1 MSWWAVG
8 TAVVGAVISSDSNRS
23 AANKQADA
31 TAAAQAAQ
39 NAQYAQ
45 TREDFTP
52 YRETGYRALGQLESE
67 GNKLPTA
74 GEVMSD
80 PGYQFGLQQGQL
92 GLDRKASAMG
102 GRVSGEALKR
112 AGMFATDYATT
123 GYNAAYQRRND
134 RLNRLSA
141 LAGIGQTA
149 TGTGAGLAQNST
161 NAISNLI
168 TNQGDAAAAGR
179 IAQGNIWG
187 NAINQAGASDGRSG
201 GFGSSGGGGYSS
213 TGNYSGAVGSGYD
226 TFGGFGG

>member
-8 TAVVGAVISSDSNRS
+8 ASVVGAVVSSNSARS
-23 AANKQADA
+23 AGNKQADA
-31 TAAAQAAQ
+31 SAAALATQKDQ
-39 NAQYAQ
+39 FAQ

-52 YRETGYRALGQLESE
+52 YRETGYRALSQLEAE

-74 GEVMSD
+74 AEVMSD

-112 AGMFATDYATT
+112 AAMFSADYASS
-123 GYNAAYQRRND
+123 GYSAAYQRRND

-149 TGTGAGLAQNST
+149 TGTGAGLNQNST
-161 NAISNLI
+161 NAISSLI
-168 TNQGDAAAAGR
+168 TNQGDAAAAGK
-179 IAQGNIWG
+179 IAQGNIWQG
-187 NAINQAGASDGRSG
+187 ALNQAGAAYGRRSPA
-201 GFGSSGGGGYSS
+201 GSAS
-213 TGNYSGAVGSGYD
+213 TGSNYDWTGSPEY
-226 TFGGFGG
+226 F